1 MLKTSGIIMNTL
13 DYQLLSHHYV
23 REELRGAGVTG
34 YDLSYVTTAG
44 YDSPMTVWNRRNE
57 VMFNAN

>member
-1 MLKTSGIIMNTL
+1 MI
-13 DYQLLSHHYV
+13 
-23 REELRGAGVTG
+23 REELREAGVTG